1 MGCAFARQPGR
12 RTCPRPLREGPE
24 ALFHKALARPLD
36 RDTTGRD
43 LLSNLLIREPFVG
56 FQQDAGARHLAS
68 RGPARANE
76 VQKRFPF
83 VCG

>member
-1 MGCAFARQPGR
+1 MGCPFARQPGR
-12 RTCPRPLREGPE
+12 CTCPRPFRECPE

-36 RDTTGRD
+36 RDATGRD

-56 FQQDAGARHLAS
+56 FQQDAGACPLAS
-68 RGPARANE
+68 RGPARVNE
-76 VQKRFPF
+76 VQKCFPF

>member
-1 MGCAFARQPGR
+1 MGCPFARQPGR
-12 RTCPRPLREGPE
+12 RPCPRSLPECPE
-24 ALFHKALARPLD
+24 ALCHKALARPLD
-36 RDTTGRD
+36 RDATGRD

-76 VQKRFPF
+76 VQKCFPF

>member
-1 MGCAFARQPGR
+1 MGRPFARQPGR
-12 RTCPRPLREGPE
+12 RTCPRPLRECPE

-36 RDTTGRD
+36 RDATDRD
-43 LLSNLLIREPFVG
+43 LLGNLLIREPLVG
-56 FQQDAGARHLAS
+56 FQQDAGARYLAS

-76 VQKRFPF
+76 VQKCFPF